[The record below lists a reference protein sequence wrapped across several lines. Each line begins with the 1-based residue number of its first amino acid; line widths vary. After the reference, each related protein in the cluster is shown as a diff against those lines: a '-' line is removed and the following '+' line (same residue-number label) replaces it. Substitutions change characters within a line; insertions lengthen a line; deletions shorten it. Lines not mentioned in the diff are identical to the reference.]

1 VGGSR
6 ENYTLYLEA
15 RIVPWFGEMRMIET
29 DIDAGLRWGEV
40 TELRPK
46 DFNFRTRRITV
57 ARAAEEL
64 MRRFHPEGGRF
75 LGVDVKH
82 PFALLDAVDGQC
94 STQVRSMMSMQA
106 C

>member
-1 VGGSR
+1 VGRFR

-29 DIDAGLRWGEV
+29 DIDAGLRRGEV

-64 MRRFHPEGGRF
+64 MR
-75 LGVDVKH
+75 D
-82 PFALLDAVDGQC
+82 
-94 STQVRSMMSMQA
+94 STPRAAGSSGLM
-106 C
+106 